1 MDTSSGGVAQ
11 AAAAAAAM
19 STASSTPTPSIGASG
34 AAPAPGQSAAAM
46 NQGISNISPSTTPNR
61 WVERCTAN
69 CGDRAGHKTLRN
81 SVVGGKE
88 SLSSLNTLPYPNL
101 ILLRLC
107 LARFPNSRG
116 VYCSWI

>member
-11 AAAAAAAM
+11 AAAAAAAAM

-81 SVVGGKE
+81 SVVGGKKAYHP
-88 SLSSLNTLPYPNL
+88 SIPYPTLP
-101 ILLRLC
+101 
-107 LARFPNSRG
+107 
-116 VYCSWI
+116 